1 MYLKTETSIKIWKT
15 PKKTRPEL
23 GHDKSNKICIDC
35 HIRIFGRWSAEKYNF
50 LSKQAAKGK
59 EMSKR
64 NFSPRSSSP
73 GSIARQ
79 ETLIGFE
86 PTSIAGILTLTT
98 KLTVVLVTTL
108 VHFKKIYKAF
118 KTSCQKLPRFSS
130 RPLSR
135 GPSAWGRSSCT

>member
-1 MYLKTETSIKIWKT
+1 MINLTKFVSIGTSEYSAGDPLKNIIFSQ
-15 PKKTRPEL
+15 
-23 GHDKSNKICIDC
+23 NK
-35 HIRIFGRWSAEKYNF
+35 
-50 LSKQAAKGK
+50 LLK
-59 EMSKR
+59 ERDVFKR

-73 GSIARQ
+73 GSISRQ

-86 PTSIAGILTLTT
+86 PTSTAGILTLTT

-108 VHFKKIYKAF
+108 VHFKKIYKVF